1 MSEAIAKMEL
11 STVVTK
17 KHVNEEARRLFE
29 LSKMS
34 AAKARKEFGLELFA
48 EMMKGIMK
56 GSWWIM
62 R

>member
-17 KHVNEEARRLFE
+17 KHVDEEAQRLFE
-29 LSKMS
+29 LSTMS
-34 AAKARKEFGLELFA
+34 AAKARKEFGLDIPT
-48 EMMKGIMK
+48 EMRGRVLKWK
-56 GSWWIM
+56 M